1 VILWFAGGSFA
12 LVWAVFKSPA
22 LDYRLVMLGAVVPV
36 VELAFGGPRVLHT
49 LVCSVAALTIVMLVT
64 RRRRLVRR
72 RWLGIPIGLFM
83 HLVLDGMWTR
93 TEVFWW
99 PLFGWTFPAGELPEI
114 ERGVL
119 TVLLELAGA
128 AALAWCWQRFR
139 LNEPR
144 RRAEFL
150 RTGHLGR
157 DLVGPGH
164 TEPTC

>member
-22 LDYRLVMLGAVVPV
+22 LDYRLVMLGAVLPV
-36 VELAFGGPRVLHT
+36 IELVICAPKVLHT
-49 LVCSVAALTIVMLVT
+49 LQCSVAALTVVMLLT

-72 RWLGIPIGLFM
+72 RWLGVPIGMFM

-93 TEVFWW
+93 TETFWW
-99 PLFGWTFPAGELPEI
+99 PLFGWDFPAGHLPEVD
-114 ERGVL
+114 RGAL
-119 TVLLELAGA
+119 TFLLELLGA

-139 LNEPR
+139 LYEPR
-144 RRAEFL
+144 RRELFV

-157 DLVGPGH
+157 DLVGPGGAG
-164 TEPTC
+164 PTC